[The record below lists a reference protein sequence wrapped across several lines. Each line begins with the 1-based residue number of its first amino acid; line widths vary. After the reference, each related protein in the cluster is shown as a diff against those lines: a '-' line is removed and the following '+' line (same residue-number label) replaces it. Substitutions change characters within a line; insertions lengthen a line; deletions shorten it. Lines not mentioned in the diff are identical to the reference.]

1 MYWYLLAKNWFEAK
15 VAEEKGQ
22 DLIEYALIVVLVS
35 IVVVVALKAVG
46 TNVSTVFST
55 IASDLGVSS

>member
-35 IVVVVALKAVG
+35 IAVVAALQLVG
-46 TNVSTVFST
+46 TKVNDVFST